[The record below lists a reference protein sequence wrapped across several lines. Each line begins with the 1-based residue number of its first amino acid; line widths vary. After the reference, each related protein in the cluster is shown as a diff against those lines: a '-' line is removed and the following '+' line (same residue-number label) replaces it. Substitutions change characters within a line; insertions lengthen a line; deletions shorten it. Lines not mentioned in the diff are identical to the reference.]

1 MASIEDYVQ
10 GRSSLSPDQI
20 HRLRELVADWQLL
33 SDLSFADL
41 ILWVPL
47 RKDFKSWPT
56 GYVAVAHIR
65 PTTAATLFPLDV
77 IGDEISYGARPHIDQ
92 ALSGAEIVRDTQPE
106 ALGDH
111 MVKEETIPVMVGE
124 HVIGVI
130 SRHRDSDLM
139 RQPSRLE
146 LNYREIAHNLYRMI
160 AEGTFP
166 YPDAGSL
173 FDPAPRVGDGLIRL
187 DVNGV
192 ISYASPNARSAFSR
206 LGWVSEVEGHVLGD
220 VAQSLARVRPDAHE
234 ETIALG
240 LNGKALKRVEIENV
254 GGTIDFTVLPL
265 IRSGDR
271 IGAIVML
278 NNVTELRRRE
288 RELVTKDATI
298 REIHHRVKN
307 NLQTVSALLR
317 LQARRI
323 EDPGA
328 SAALNEAVRRIAS
341 IALVHETLSN
351 SRDSS
356 VAFDDVLDSLV
367 THALELS
374 PRMNELRIDRTG
386 SFGSL
391 EPRIATPLALV
402 ITELI
407 HNALEHGLAE
417 EGLALGIHVSSS
429 ASELSVTI
437 SDDGVGF
444 PEGFD
449 IATSANLGLQIV
461 RTLTENELRGTLSL
475 ITDEKET
482 RAVLLFP
489 NV

>member
-240 LNGKALKRVEIENV
+240 LTGKALKRVEIENV

-374 PRMNELRIDRTG
+374 PRMNELRINRTG